1 MVTNVAHEQYAHTSS
16 TASTEAELSPAR
28 QDRDDHLTSV
38 GERDR
43 SPLIFA
49 LLSLIVLAWAGAA
62 VIWGMKGLLGVALL
76 LVPTMGCLI
85 ILITTAR

>member
-1 MVTNVAHEQYAHTSS
+1 
-16 TASTEAELSPAR
+16 
-28 QDRDDHLTSV
+28 V